1 MARARGN
8 DSLERPARGAGR
20 RRRVVHIFTEGLVTE
35 PSYIDILKEQGVPI
49 DPTIKVEMHVAN
61 RKAPGSH
68 RKPINLVEEAVRLM
82 REESRKAKRAKLK
95 KEFLPQVWCLFD
107 RDEHE
112 HIETALKEARE
123 GNVRVAFSH
132 PCFEIWRLLHHKPVT
147 GTFGGA
153 CGQAT
158 QRLPFARTAPDA
170 ANIKLVL
177 PHQITGRYETARDNA
192 KRMNAQHGDHV
203 SLLHRDP
210 YTDMHVFVEEGLGLA
225 AY

>member
-1 MARARGN
+1 MARTRGK
-8 DSLERPARGAGR
+8 DSLERPAKGAGR

-35 PSYIDILKEQGVPI
+35 PSYIDILKEQGVPA
-49 DPTIKVEMHVAN
+49 DPTMKVEMHVAN

-68 RKPINLVEEAVRLM
+68 RKPLNLVEEAVRLM
-82 REESRKAKRAKLK
+82 QEESRKAKRAKLGK
-95 KEFLPQVWCLFD
+95 DFLPQVWCLFD

-112 HIETALKEARE
+112 GIETALKQAKD

-132 PCFEIWRLLHHKPVT
+132 PCFEVWRLAHHKPVT
-147 GTFGGA
+147 GTFAGV

-158 QRLPFARTAPDA
+158 QRLPFARTPQDA

-177 PHQITGRYETARDNA
+177 PHQISGRFPVAKKNA
-192 KRMNAQHGDHV
+192 ERMNAQHGDHV

-210 YTDMHVFVEEGLGLA
+210 YTDMHVFVEEGLGLG